1 MTWHPLTGLKWHV
14 LDLTLFFKASA
25 SPFEGLAERM
35 NWLNVKPEEV
45 CLAYTARKIEFKI
58 IPYDMSIV

>member
-1 MTWHPLTGLKWHV
+1 
-14 LDLTLFFKASA
+14 
-25 SPFEGLAERM
+25 M

-45 CLAYTARKIEFKI
+45 CLAYTARIIEFKI